1 MRRIS
6 GWRQNDP
13 VQPQL
18 MPGLLCQ
25 NQVAYM
31 NRIEG
36 ASEDANPDTAITVF

>member
-1 MRRIS
+1 MRRVS
-6 GWRQNDP
+6 GRRQNDL

-25 NQVAYM
+25 NQMAYM

-36 ASEDANPDTAITVF
+36 ASKYTNPFTVQTDS